1 MRRDTPDSIFH
12 ALAERSAA
20 AGDPRLVVTFPIAV
34 PANFT
39 EEEVRGFLEQQ
50 GYTRVHAEENAVP
63 RRRAGE
69 EGQGKGKAGA
79 EARRILH
86 VVQDRFRFSG
96 AERERVME
104 ALDTA
109 LRMGAGHLAVHVM
122 DDEGRDAQVWKYSDR
137 LHCADCDIEYTDP
150 LPSSFVQFA
159 AGRLR
164 ILPWLRPRHRHR
176 LRPGDPGRDQD
187 PARRRHQALDHA
199 VLQGMP
205 GRPAEVRAARRR
217 AAGRALEGHEARAQ
231 ALVLHGTPDWKG
243 GNDAWKHQ
251 WYGVQRFFD
260 WLETKAYKMHVR
272 VLLSKYRSYT
282 PCPACNGARA

>member
-34 PANFT
+34 PPTSPKKKSAASSSNRAT
-39 EEEVRGFLEQQ
+39 PACTPRK
-50 GYTRVHAEENAVP
+50 TPCA

-69 EGQGKGKAGA
+69 EEGKGKAAKAGA
-79 EARRILH
+79 EARILH

-122 DDEGRDAQVWKYSDR
+122 DDEGQDAQVWKYSDR

-150 LPSSFVQFA
+150 LPSSFSFNSPLGA
-159 AGRLR
+159 CESCRGFGRVIGIDFGLV
-164 ILPWLRPRHRHR
+164 IPDETKTLLEGAIKPWTTPSTRN
-176 LRPGDPGRDQD
+176 
-187 PARRRHQALDHA
+187 ARTTCRST
-199 VLQGMP
+199 
-205 GRPAEVRAARRR
+205 RR
-217 AAGRALEGHEARAQ
+217 AACRWACPGR
-231 ALVLHGTPDWKG
+231 T
-243 GNDAWKHQ
+243 
-251 WYGVQRFFD
+251 
-260 WLETKAYKMHVR
+260 
-272 VLLSKYRSYT
+272 
-282 PCPACNGARA
+282 

>member
-122 DDEGRDAQVWKYSDR
+122 DDEGQDAQVWKHSDR

-150 LPSSFVQFA
+150 LPSSFVHRRWAPANPAVASA
-159 AGRLR
+159 ASS
-164 ILPWLRPRHRHR
+164 
-176 LRPGDPGRDQD
+176 
-187 PARRRHQALDHA
+187 AS
-199 VLQGMP
+199 
-205 GRPAEVRAARRR
+205 
-217 AAGRALEGHEARAQ
+217 
-231 ALVLHGTPDWKG
+231 TS
-243 GNDAWKHQ
+243 AW
-251 WYGVQRFFD
+251 
-260 WLETKAYKMHVR
+260 
-272 VLLSKYRSYT
+272 
-282 PCPACNGARA
+282 